1 MISQTYTVL
10 AVGAMKRSLVESVRK
25 LEREHPELGTPEL
38 AILTNRPEA
47 YRKFEAQGVKVL
59 ECDFTP
65 KQIKRQLAEVEN
77 IKAVICRGDM
87 YVQYL
92 RQVVPLLPAGVPV
105 SSAKSLRTSTNKRLM
120 REAFARA
127 CPQYTPKHLQISS
140 VDDCA
145 RAARHLTFPVIVKP
159 ASLAS
164 SLMIQQCYDAA
175 ELRTVATKAL
185 KQLAK
190 VYQKEQRSEE
200 PELIVEEF
208 LEGDFYSIDSYV
220 LRPGQVW
227 HTPPVWYVPAKQLG
241 IDDFYLYKRIMPTAL
256 SAEETGQA
264 QTVAEAAIAAA
275 GLQYT
280 SVHVELVLTRSDG
293 WKIIEI
299 GPRLGRFRNIMYRES
314 CGIDH
319 SYNDLRV
326 HVGLEPELAPKS
338 RPEYCAAYSI
348 YPERAGVLKEVTG
361 LAQLRKK
368 TKSVVYFVD
377 KSQPGA
383 RVYPAKSGG
392 HSLCEVIFASSS
404 KATFDADCAWF
415 EKHVAAKLEPLRV
428 TRQPAVLGS
437 LVKVAIPSLGVPGV
451 LAKVD
456 TGAFSGALHCSDI
469 REVDGTLYFTPLG
482 DPALAT
488 STRLYQK
495 RKVRS
500 ASGHAAKRYL
510 VPVRLKIHG
519 KAYDTLIGLSERSR
533 MKREMLIGRRF
544 LLDHNIMV
552 DVTLS
557 HKLDF
562 EAKGKS

>member
-1 MISQTYTVL
+1 
-10 AVGAMKRSLVESVRK
+10 
-25 LEREHPELGTPEL
+25 
-38 AILTNRPEA
+38 
-47 YRKFEAQGVKVL
+47 
-59 ECDFTP
+59 
-65 KQIKRQLAEVEN
+65 
-77 IKAVICRGDM
+77 
-87 YVQYL
+87 
-92 RQVVPLLPAGVPV
+92 
-105 SSAKSLRTSTNKRLM
+105 
-120 REAFARA
+120 
-127 CPQYTPKHLQISS
+127 
-140 VDDCA
+140 
-145 RAARHLTFPVIVKP
+145 
-159 ASLAS
+159 
-164 SLMIQQCYDAA
+164 MIQQCYDAA
-175 ELRTVATKAL
+175 ELRTVATKSL

-241 IDDFYLYKRIMPTAL
+241 IDDFYLYKRSMPTAL
-256 SAEETGQA
+256 SAEETEQA
-264 QTVAEAAIAAA
+264 QTAAEAAIAAA

-280 SVHVELVLTRSDG
+280 SVHVELVLTHTDG

-299 GPRLGRFRNIMYRES
+299 GPRLGRFRNIMYRET

-319 SYNDLRV
+319 SYNDLLI
-326 HVGLEPELAPKS
+326 HVGLKPELASKS
-338 RPEYCAAYSI
+338 RPAYCAAYSI
-348 YPERAGVLKEVTG
+348 YPERAGVLKEVTD

-377 KSQPGA
+377 KSRPGA

-392 HSLCEVIFASSS
+392 HALCEVIFASSS

-415 EKHVAAKLEPLRV
+415 EKHVTAELEPLRV

-469 REVDGTLYFTPLG
+469 REDDGTLYFTPLG

>member
-1 MISQTYTVL
+1 
-10 AVGAMKRSLVESVRK
+10 MKPSLVQSARK
-25 LEREHPELGTPEL
+25 LGREHPELGTPKL
-38 AILTNRPEA
+38 ALLTNRPKA
-47 YRKFEAQGVKVL
+47 YRKFEAQGVSVL

-65 KQIKRQLAEVEN
+65 KQIKRQLAEVGS
-77 IKAVICRGDM
+77 IKAVTCRGDM

-92 RQVVPLLPAGVPV
+92 RQVVPYLPADVPV
-105 SSAKSLRTSTNKRLM
+105 SSAKSLEIATNKRLM
-120 REAFARA
+120 REAFTKA
-127 CPQYTPKHLQISS
+127 CPEYTPKHLQINS
-140 VDDCA
+140 VDDCEKA
-145 RAARHLTFPVIVKP
+145 TKQLMSPVIVKP

-164 SLMIQQCYDAA
+164 SLMIQHCYDAA
-175 ELRTVATKAL
+175 ELRAVVTKAL

-190 VYQKEQRSEE
+190 VYQKEQRNEE
-200 PELIVEEF
+200 PELIVEEY

-227 HTPPVWYVPAKQLG
+227 HTPPIWYMPAKQLG
-241 IDDFYLYKRIMPTAL
+241 IDDFYLYKRSLPTRL
-256 SAEETGQA
+256 SAEETRQA
-264 QTVAEAAIAAA
+264 EAAAEAAIAAA

-280 SVHVELVLTRSDG
+280 SVHVELVLTRTDG

-299 GPRLGRFRNIMYRES
+299 GSRLGRFRNIMYREA

-319 SYNDLRV
+319 SYNDLLI
-326 HVGLEPELAPKS
+326 HVGLEPELAIKD
-338 RPEYCAAYSI
+338 RPAYCAAYSI
-348 YPERAGVLKEVTG
+348 YPERNGVLKEVTS
-361 LAQLRKK
+361 LARLQKK
-368 TKSVVYFVD
+368 TKSVIYFVD
-377 KSQPGA
+377 KSRPGA
-383 RVYPAKSGG
+383 RVYPAKNGG
-392 HSLCEVIFASSS
+392 HALCEVIFANSS
-404 KATFDADCAWF
+404 KTSFDADCAWF
-415 EKHVAAKLEPLRV
+415 EKHVTAELEPSHG
-428 TRQPAVLGS
+428 TRQPAILGS

-469 REVDGTLYFTPLG
+469 KEVDGTLYFTPLAN
-482 DPALAT
+482 PTLAT
-488 STRLYQK
+488 STRIYQK
-495 RKVRS
+495 RRVRS

-557 HKLDF
+557 QKLDF